1 MNELLFPMNNIIAG
15 VCTVVIVIL
24 TILVFVIVE
33 KLVMTL
39 NKK

>member
-33 KLVMTL
+33 KIKDKI
-39 NKK
+39 KK